1 MQASQNPIENNFI
14 SDVAKGP
21 LRTVKSYSVYFING
35 FKYHTQSHGN
45 NRATTN
51 SGVCIKGELMDYYGK
66 ITEILEIEYPA
77 LPIKHCVL
85 FKCEWFDPTPNV
97 GIKVNCAYNLVK
109 INQRRR
115 LANFEPFV
123 LAMQATQVYYLPF
136 PSLRLDKMDW
146 LAVCKVKPRGIF
158 EMKSA
163 RQEKR
168 IESEAFQEEE
178 VEGHEINENLPYRD
192 NEPLNSMDNEFVDIG
207 SDEESKSTS
216 ELESEF
222 DSNYSE
228 NEEYSDNNA
237 DDSE

>member
-14 SDVAKGP
+14 SNVPKGP
-21 LRTVKSYSVYFING
+21 LRTVKSYPVYFING

-45 NRATTN
+45 NMATTN

-97 GIKVNCAYNLVK
+97 GIKVNCAYNLVE

-136 PSLRLDKMDW
+136 PSLSRDKMDW
-146 LAVCKVKPRGIF
+146 LAVCKV
-158 EMKSA
+158 
-163 RQEKR
+163 
-168 IESEAFQEEE
+168 
-178 VEGHEINENLPYRD
+178 
-192 NEPLNSMDNEFVDIG
+192 
-207 SDEESKSTS
+207 
-216 ELESEF
+216 
-222 DSNYSE
+222 
-228 NEEYSDNNA
+228 
-237 DDSE
+237 

>member
-1 MQASQNPIENNFI
+1 MQASKNPIENNFI

-21 LRTVKSYSVYFING
+21 LRTVKSYPVYFING
-35 FKYHTQSHGN
+35 FKYHAQLHSN

-66 ITEILEIEYPA
+66 IIEILEIEYPA

-85 FKCEWFDPTPNV
+85 FKCEWFYSTPNV

-136 PSLRLDKMDW
+136 PRLRRDKMDW

-158 EMKSA
+158 EMKAA
-163 RQEKR
+163 RQDKR
-168 IESEAFQEEE
+168 IESKAFQEEE

-192 NEPLNSMDNEFVDIG
+192 NEPLNSMDNGFVDIG
-207 SDEESKSTS
+207 SDEESKSTF

-228 NEEYSDNNA
+228 NEENCDNKA

>member
-1 MQASQNPIENNFI
+1 MQASQNLIKNNFI

-21 LRTVKSYSVYFING
+21 LRTIKSYPVYFING
-35 FKYHTQSHGN
+35 FKYRTQSHGN

-85 FKCEWFDPTPNV
+85 FKCEWFGPTPNV
-97 GIKVNCAYNLVK
+97 GIKVNCTYNLVE

-136 PSLRLDKMDW
+136 PSLRRDIMDW

-158 EMKSA
+158 EMKA
-163 RQEKR
+163 VRQDKR
-168 IESEAFQEEE
+168 IESETF
-178 VEGHEINENLPYRD
+178 
-192 NEPLNSMDNEFVDIG
+192 
-207 SDEESKSTS
+207 
-216 ELESEF
+216 
-222 DSNYSE
+222 
-228 NEEYSDNNA
+228 
-237 DDSE
+237 

>member
-21 LRTVKSYSVYFING
+21 LRIVKSYLVYFING

-97 GIKVNCAYNLVK
+97 GIKVNCSYNLVE

-123 LAMQATQVYYLPF
+123 LAMQANQVYYLPF
-136 PSLRLDKMDW
+136 
-146 LAVCKVKPRGIF
+146 LALN
-158 EMKSA
+158 
-163 RQEKR
+163 
-168 IESEAFQEEE
+168 
-178 VEGHEINENLPYRD
+178 EIKWIGWQ
-192 NEPLNSMDNEFVDIG
+192 FVR
-207 SDEESKSTS
+207 
-216 ELESEF
+216 
-222 DSNYSE
+222 
-228 NEEYSDNNA
+228 
-237 DDSE
+237 

>member
-1 MQASQNPIENNFI
+1 MQASQNPIKNNFI

-21 LRTVKSYSVYFING
+21 LCIVKSYPIYFIND
-35 FKYHTQSHGN
+35 FKYRTQSHGN

-51 SGVCIKGELMDYYGK
+51 SEVCIKGELMDYYGK

-97 GIKVNCAYNLVK
+97 GIKVNCAYNLVE

-136 PSLRLDKMDW
+136 PRLRRDKMDW
-146 LAVCKVKPRGIF
+146 LAYLK
-158 EMKSA
+158 
-163 RQEKR
+163 
-168 IESEAFQEEE
+168 
-178 VEGHEINENLPYRD
+178 
-192 NEPLNSMDNEFVDIG
+192 
-207 SDEESKSTS
+207 
-216 ELESEF
+216 
-222 DSNYSE
+222 
-228 NEEYSDNNA
+228 
-237 DDSE
+237 

>member
-21 LRTVKSYSVYFING
+21 LRTVKSYPVYFING

-45 NRATTN
+45 NMTTTN

-66 ITEILEIEYPA
+66 FTEILEIEYPA
-77 LPIKHCVL
+77 LLIKHCVL
-85 FKCEWFDPTPNV
+85 FKCEWFDPKPNV
-97 GIKVNCAYNLVK
+97 RIKVNYAYNLVE

-115 LANFEPFV
+115 LTNFEPFV
-123 LAMQATQVYYLPF
+123 LAMQTTQVYYLPF
-136 PSLRLDKMDW
+136 PSLRRDKVDW

-158 EMKSA
+158 EMKVA
-163 RQEKR
+163 RQDKR

-178 VEGHEINENLPYRD
+178 LEDHEINENLPYRD
-192 NEPLNSMDNEFVDIG
+192 NEPLNGMDNEFVDFG
-207 SDEESKSTS
+207 SDKESKSTS

-222 DSNYSE
+222 DSNYSK
-228 NEEYSDNNA
+228 NEENCDNNA